1 MQASASF
8 LQFFRIPATGF
19 DSSLTERNGQ
29 AGERDRRD
37 FRRMTG
43 RVQLMGERVIPGPY
57 TKEWRE
63 RWVRRVLEAQAS
75 ARREGPAEF
84 RSLQLIAPEH
94 SRLRSAWRMAFLEVL
109 RQPPHG
115 QRRCHNAG

>member
-1 MQASASF
+1 MKRLPASEPKACRSERLVTTVSIVRIGMLWAPMQASASF

-63 RWVRRVLEAQAS
+63 RWVRR
-75 ARREGPAEF
+75 G
-84 RSLQLIAPEH
+84 
-94 SRLRSAWRMAFLEVL
+94 
-109 RQPPHG
+109 
-115 QRRCHNAG
+115 